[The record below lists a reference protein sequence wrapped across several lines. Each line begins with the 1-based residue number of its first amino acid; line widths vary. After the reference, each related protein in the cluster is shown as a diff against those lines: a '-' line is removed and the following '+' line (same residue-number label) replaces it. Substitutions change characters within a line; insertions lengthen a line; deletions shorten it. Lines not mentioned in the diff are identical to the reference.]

1 MREIRQGASTSFKI
15 FFNTTDG
22 KTGATG
28 LTPAFSWSGVTST
41 MSTVGAPAS
50 TEDAF
55 GWYDVGITTAHTANL
70 GDVAFHSTGAGQ
82 DPVDFK
88 IRIIEAD
95 WVDVSTAVSMLTTIS
110 TQVSD
115 VYSAELG
122 HWKLDTTANTLTMF
136 RAGDTTTSIQVFNLT
151 TIAGTIPGY
160 IARTT

>member
-1 MREIRQGASTSFKI
+1 MRKIKQGESTSLKI

-28 LTPAFSWSGVTST
+28 LTPSFSWSGVTST
-41 MSTVGAPAS
+41 MSTVNAPAS

-88 IRIIEAD
+88 IRIVPEDWQGVAD
-95 WVDVSTAVSMLTTIS
+95 I
-110 TQVSD
+110 
-115 VYSAELG
+115 YSAEFG
-122 HWKLDTTANTLTMF
+122 HMTIDTTANTMTIF
-136 RAGDTTTSIQVFNLT
+136 RAGDTTTSVQVFTLNAVT
-151 TIAGTIPGY
+151 GTQPFYGS
-160 IARTT
+160 RST